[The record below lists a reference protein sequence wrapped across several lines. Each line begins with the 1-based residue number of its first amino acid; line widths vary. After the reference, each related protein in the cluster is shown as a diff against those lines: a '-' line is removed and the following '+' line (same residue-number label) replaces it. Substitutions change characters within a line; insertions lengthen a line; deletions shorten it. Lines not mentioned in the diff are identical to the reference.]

1 VFPVPVFFTVIAWLA
16 LVLPTAV
23 AGKVNVVGVAV
34 TVTVAAAPVPV
45 RPTDWGEFVAWSVIE
60 IEPVRVPVVVG
71 VNATVS
77 VQLPPDASVLEQLL
91 VCAKS
96 PVAAPIESGVAT
108 APLFFTVTC
117 WLELVVPTVCEGNVK
132 LDGVGVTITVPVPL
146 PERLIICGEFVA
158 WSVTEMLPERG
169 PATEGVKVTLSV
181 QLAPASNRFPQ
192 LLTWAKLPVMEMAI
206 DVYAEPVFC
215 TLTLWKALV
224 TPTAVGMKVR
234 LVGVAVT
241 VVVAGVAVP
250 DKVTTCGEFVALSKT
265 EIFPVRFPA
274 AFGVNVGVM
283 VQVAP
288 AANVDGATGQLFVWP
303 KLELA
308 EIETVV
314 AVLLPVFFMVIVE
327 PVLVAFKTVEGKVTL
342 VGVAVTVVA
351 PFPAPWDTKNGW
363 WAKTAQPLHGA
374 EGKFST

>member
-1 VFPVPVFFTVIAWLA
+1 
-16 LVLPTAV
+16 
-23 AGKVNVVGVAV
+23 
-34 TVTVAAAPVPV
+34 
-45 RPTDWGEFVAWSVIE
+45 
-60 IEPVRVPVVVG
+60 
-71 VNATVS
+71 
-77 VQLPPDASVLEQLL
+77 
-91 VCAKS
+91 
-96 PVAAPIESGVAT
+96 
-108 APLFFTVTC
+108 
-117 WLELVVPTVCEGNVK
+117 
-132 LDGVGVTITVPVPL
+132 
-146 PERLIICGEFVA
+146 
-158 WSVTEMLPERG
+158 
-169 PATEGVKVTLSV
+169 
-181 QLAPASNRFPQ
+181 
-192 LLTWAKLPVMEMAI
+192 MEMAI

-215 TLTLWKALV
+215 TVTLWKALV

-265 EIFPVRFPA
+265 EIFPVRLPT

-351 PFPAPWDTKNGW
+351 PFPAP
-363 WAKTAQPLHGA
+363 
-374 EGKFST
+374 